1 MTTGERIKLIRT
13 QLKMNQTQFAKEIAV
28 STTTV
33 CQLETGK
40 YNIART
46 TKHILCQ
53 RFNINPEWLENGEGE
68 MYSSNNTAEAIV
80 PYLIDILNSN
90 ETLLKAVREA
100 VSFFDQNDW
109 KKMNAFLELLKEDN
123 LIVERNEDE
132 K

>member
-1 MTTGERIKLIRT
+1 M
-13 QLKMNQTQFAKEIAV
+13 
-28 STTTV
+28 
-33 CQLETGK
+33 ETGK